1 MIGVILTIVL
11 VGVILYLV
19 ETYVPMSPPFVTVL
33 RIVVVVAIVL
43 WLAQLFGLVDTPVPR
58 VR

>member
-58 VR
+58 LR